1 MFLRFCFVYIL
12 LWGKKVILKLFLP
25 EAWIKGKV
33 LGLYM
38 LQRLAFTELPESFI
52 GSYEVNRNG
61 LGKMTEISTQSL

>member
-12 LWGKKVILKLFLP
+12 LWGKKVILKLLLP

-38 LQRLAFTELPESFI
+38 LQCLAFTELPESFI